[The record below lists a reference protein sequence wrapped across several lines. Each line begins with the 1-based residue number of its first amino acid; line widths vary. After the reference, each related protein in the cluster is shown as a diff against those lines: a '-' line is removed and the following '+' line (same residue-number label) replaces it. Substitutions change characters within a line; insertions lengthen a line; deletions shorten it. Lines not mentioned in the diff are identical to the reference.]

1 MQLWSV
7 YNQHTAYS
15 YQHVTSSFANDGVN
29 IRLRVVK
36 LYCKF
41 HSYVITL
48 PTYYSVFLL
57 NMTLSP
63 ELTSVPLK
71 LSILRRFQKLLPPVH
86 ITQKREHVCWPK
98 FQLNYLFHYLRPSRL
113 KPAEIHR
120 RLHLLLSFCKLCRC
134 YCACRTLWANQS
146 HHATN
151 MEPFTTQ
158 HKSQT
163 LCVHLQLLFS
173 AIMHRSLVHC

>member
-1 MQLWSV
+1 MYTPAINYSNAVMISLQPTHRVQL
-7 YNQHTAYS
+7 

-63 ELTSVPLK
+63 ELTSFP
-71 LSILRRFQKLLPPVH
+71 
-86 ITQKREHVCWPK
+86 
-98 FQLNYLFHYLRPSRL
+98 
-113 KPAEIHR
+113 
-120 RLHLLLSFCKLCRC
+120 
-134 YCACRTLWANQS
+134 
-146 HHATN
+146 
-151 MEPFTTQ
+151 
-158 HKSQT
+158 
-163 LCVHLQLLFS
+163 
-173 AIMHRSLVHC
+173 